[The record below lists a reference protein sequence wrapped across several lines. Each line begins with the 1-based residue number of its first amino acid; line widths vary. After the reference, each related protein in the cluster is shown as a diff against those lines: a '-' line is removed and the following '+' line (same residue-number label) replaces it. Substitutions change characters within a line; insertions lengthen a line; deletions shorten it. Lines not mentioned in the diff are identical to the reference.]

1 MDAAQVLRRLEA
13 ELGGAARVSTEI
25 SRAAGRGDALHLLAA
40 DSQPAV
46 RAAATDWDTLVR
58 DAGGAEAAWGST
70 AAPAGWAEAA
80 DRLMALLLLARSG
93 SAQRTERAAATPHAH

>member
-1 MDAAQVLRRLEA
+1 MVTTLAELRPAGAEGMDAAQVLRRLEA

-46 RAAATDWDTLVR
+46 RAAATDWDTL
-58 DAGGAEAAWGST
+58 
-70 AAPAGWAEAA
+70 
-80 DRLMALLLLARSG
+80 
-93 SAQRTERAAATPHAH
+93 